1 MPVSHWGRLFASFT
15 MVWGLMIIA
24 MPVGIISNNFGKV
37 WQAYEEERAAKQSLR
52 ARGGG
57 EIEKRPSSLAREPRQ
72 AGSFGKLH

>member
-52 ARGGG
+52 ARG
-57 EIEKRPSSLAREPRQ
+57 EIEKRPSILAREPRQ